1 VANLWRLWKILFVF
15 TRYRLDSLVPTEQL
29 PLSLRLALWLAPW
42 RLNPV
47 PSRLNRGERL
57 RLALEA
63 LGPIFIKFGQILST
77 RPDLIPDDIVKE
89 LKRLQDDV
97 PPFDSDKA
105 MALIED
111 QLGQKISDLFAE
123 FSAEPLASASIA
135 QVHAARL
142 FASGK
147 DRSNDDGSGREVVV
161 KVVRPGIEHTIERDL
176 QLLETMARLLVKY
189 SEDGRRLKPLEVV
202 DDYRHTIYG
211 ELNLQIEA
219 SNATQ
224 LKRNFANSEL
234 LYMPEV
240 IWEYTRSKVM
250 VSERIYGIPVA
261 DIDALQAQNT
271 NMKLLAER
279 GVEIFFTQVFRDS
292 FFHADMHPG
301 NIFVSRNN
309 PQAPQYIAIDCGI
322 VGSLTEEDQNYL
334 AMNLL
339 AFFNQD
345 YHQVAQ
351 LHIDSG
357 WVPATTKVH
366 EFSAAIRSVCEPIFD
381 KPLAEISFGQVL
393 IQLFSTARRFNM
405 EVQPQLVLLQKTLLN
420 IEGLGRQLYPQ
431 LDLWSTAKPYLE
443 RWMRERFGP
452 KAAFKELKRQLP
464 GWIEKAPQIPGL
476 VHGALSRLNH
486 MDENQQALQ
495 KEIVA
500 LRQEL
505 AAQKAQ
511 KRQQALATLAI
522 GSGLFTWWQ
531 AFALGLPEVVGLS
544 LAGAGMLLLIVR
556 A

>member
-1 VANLWRLWKILFVF
+1 MSSWWRLWKIVF
-15 TRYRLDSLVPTEQL
+15 IFTKYRLDSLVPIEQL
-29 PLSLRLALWLAPW
+29 PLSLRIALWFAPW

-47 PSRLNRGERL
+47 PSKYNRGQRL
-57 RLALEA
+57 RLALES
-63 LGPIFIKFGQILST
+63 LGPIFVKFGQILST
-77 RPDLIPDDIVKE
+77 RPDLIPLDIVQE

-97 PPFDSDKA
+97 PPFDNDQAK
-105 MALIED
+105 ALIEQ
-111 QLGQKISDLFAE
+111 QLGQSIASIFAE
-123 FSAEPLASASIA
+123 FSAQPLASASIA

-142 FASGK
+142 HATAEHPAA
-147 DRSNDDGSGREVVV
+147 EVVV
-161 KVVRPGIEHTIERDL
+161 KVVRPGIEDTIERDL

-189 SEDGRRLKPLEVV
+189 SADGRRLKPLEVV

-224 LKRNFANSEL
+224 LKRNFADSEL

-240 IWEYTRSKVM
+240 YWQYTRSKVM

-261 DIDALQAQNT
+261 DIDALHAQNT

-301 NIFVSRNN
+301 NIFVSREH
-309 PQAPQYIAIDCGI
+309 PDTPQYIAIDCGI
-322 VGSLTEEDQNYL
+322 VGSLTEEDQHYL

-357 WVPATTKVH
+357 WVPPTTKVH

-443 RWMRERFGP
+443 KWMRDRFGP
-452 KAAFKELKRQLP
+452 KAAWKELKRQLP

-476 VHGALSRLNH
+476 MHGALTRLNH
-486 MDENQQALQ
+486 LDESQQNLQHELQALR
-495 KEIVA
+495 A
-500 LRQEL
+500 EL
-505 AAQKAQ
+505 QQ
-511 KRQQALATLAI
+511 QRLQRRHQALATLAVA
-522 GSGLFTWWQ
+522 SGLFAWWN
-531 AFALGLPEVVGLS
+531 AFTLGIPEVVGVSVVAL
-544 LAGAGMLLLIVR
+544 GFVLLLIR

>member
-1 VANLWRLWKILFVF
+1 MANLWRLWKILFIF

-29 PLSLRLALWLAPW
+29 PLSLRIALWLAPW

-47 PSRLNRGERL
+47 PSKLSRGARL

-63 LGPIFIKFGQILST
+63 LGPIFVKFGQILST
-77 RPDLIPDDIVKE
+77 RPDLIPDDIVAE
-89 LKRLQDDV
+89 LRRLQDDV
-97 PPFDSDKA
+97 PPFDSDTA
-105 MALIED
+105 IALIED
-111 QLGQKISDLFAE
+111 QLGQKIEQLFSE
-123 FSAEPLASASIA
+123 FSAQPLASASIA

-142 FASGK
+142 PQDSEHG
-147 DRSNDDGSGREVVV
+147 DQEVVV
-161 KVVRPGIEHTIERDL
+161 KVVRPGIENTIERDL
-176 QLLETMARLLVKY
+176 QLLEFMARLLVKY
-189 SEDGRRLKPLEVV
+189 SAEGRRLKPLEVV
-202 DDYRHTIYG
+202 EDYRHTIYG

-224 LKRNFANSEL
+224 LKRNFADSEL

-240 IWEYTRSKVM
+240 YWEYCRTKVM

-261 DIDALQAQNT
+261 DIDQLQAQNT

-301 NIFVSRNN
+301 NIFVARHN
-309 PQAPQYIAIDCGI
+309 PQQPQYIAIDCGI
-322 VGSLTEEDQNYL
+322 VGSLTEEDQHYL

-366 EFSAAIRSVCEPIFD
+366 EFAAAIRSVCEPIFD

-443 RWMRERFGP
+443 RWMRDRFGP
-452 KAAFKELKRQLP
+452 KAAYKELKRQLP

-486 MDENQQALQ
+486 MDENQQALHNELLQ
-495 KEIVA
+495 
-500 LRQEL
+500 LRATLQ
-505 AAQKAQ
+505 QQNNQ
-511 KRQQALATLAI
+511 KRHQTLGTLTLA
-522 GSGLFTWWQ
+522 SGVFAWWQ
-531 AFALGLPEVVGLS
+531 AFTLGIPELVGP
-544 LAGAGMLLLIVR
+544 AIAVGGMIWLLLK

>member
-1 VANLWRLWKILFVF
+1 MANWWRLWKILFVF
-15 TRYRLDSLVPTEQL
+15 TKYRLDSLVPLQQM
-29 PLSLRLALWLAPW
+29 PLSLRLLLWLAPW

-47 PSRLNRGERL
+47 PSKLSRGERL
-57 RLALEA
+57 RLALES
-63 LGPIFIKFGQILST
+63 LGPIFVKFGQILST
-77 RPDLIPDDIVKE
+77 RPDLIPDDIVAE
-89 LKRLQDDV
+89 LRRLQDDV
-97 PPFDSDKA
+97 PPFA
-105 MALIED
+105 EAQAIALIED
-111 QLGQKISDLFAE
+111 QLGRPVSELFAE
-123 FSAEPLASASIA
+123 FSSKPLASASIA

-142 FASGK
+142 HPQVAHDSGQ
-147 DRSNDDGSGREVVV
+147 EVVV
-161 KVVRPGIEHTIERDL
+161 KVVRPGIENTIERDL

-189 SEDGRRLKPLEVV
+189 SADGRRLKPLEVV
-202 DDYRHTIYG
+202 EDYRHTIYG
-211 ELNLQIEA
+211 ELDLQIEA

-224 LKRNFANSEL
+224 LKRNFNGSEL
-234 LYMPEV
+234 LYMPDV
-240 IWEYTRSKVM
+240 YWEFTRSKVM

-261 DIDALQAQNT
+261 DVAALHAQNT
-271 NMKLLAER
+271 DMKRLAER

-301 NIFVSRNN
+301 NIFVSRQH
-309 PQAPQYIAIDCGI
+309 PDQPQYIAIDCGI

-357 WVPATTKVH
+357 WVPPSTKVH
-366 EFSAAIRSVCEPIFD
+366 EFAAAIRSVCEPIFD

-431 LDLWSTAKPYLE
+431 LDLWTTAKPFLE
-443 RWMRERFGP
+443 RWMRDRFGP
-452 KAAFKELKRQLP
+452 KAAWRELKRQLP
-464 GWIEKAPQIPGL
+464 GWIEKGPQIPGL

-486 MDENQQALQ
+486 MDEQQQALQ
-495 KEIVA
+495 H
-500 LRQEL
+500 EL
-505 AAQKAQ
+505 AALREDMQQ
-511 KRQQALATLAI
+511 QRQQRRHQALGTTTFI
-522 GSGLFTWWQ
+522 SGGFLWWQ
-531 AFALGLPEVVGLS
+531 AMYFGVPDLLGLSV
-544 LAGAGMLLLIVR
+544 AAAGMIWLVIK

>member
-1 VANLWRLWKILFVF
+1 MANLWRLWKILFIF

-29 PLSLRLALWLAPW
+29 PLSLRIALWLAPW

-47 PSRLNRGERL
+47 PSKLSRGARL

-63 LGPIFIKFGQILST
+63 LGPIFVKFGQILST
-77 RPDLIPDDIVKE
+77 RPDLIPDDIVAE
-89 LKRLQDDV
+89 LRRLQDDV
-97 PPFDSDKA
+97 PPFDSDTA
-105 MALIED
+105 IALIED
-111 QLGQKISDLFAE
+111 QLGQKIEQLFSE
-123 FSAEPLASASIA
+123 FSAQPLASASIA

-142 FASGK
+142 PQDSEHG
-147 DRSNDDGSGREVVV
+147 DQEVVV
-161 KVVRPGIEHTIERDL
+161 KVVRPGIENTIERDL
-176 QLLETMARLLVKY
+176 QLLEFMARLLVKY
-189 SEDGRRLKPLEVV
+189 SAEGRRLKPLEVV
-202 DDYRHTIYG
+202 EDYRHTIYG

-224 LKRNFANSEL
+224 LKRNFADSEL

-240 IWEYTRSKVM
+240 YWEYCRTKVM

-261 DIDALQAQNT
+261 DIDQLQAQNT
-271 NMKLLAER
+271 NMKRLAER

-301 NIFVSRNN
+301 NIFVARHN
-309 PQAPQYIAIDCGI
+309 PQQPQYIAIDCGI
-322 VGSLTEEDQNYL
+322 VGSLTEEDQHYL

-366 EFSAAIRSVCEPIFD
+366 EFAAAIRSVCEPIFD

-443 RWMRERFGP
+443 RWMRDRFGP
-452 KAAFKELKRQLP
+452 KAAYKELKRQLP

-486 MDENQQALQ
+486 MDENQQALHNELLQ
-495 KEIVA
+495 
-500 LRQEL
+500 LRATLQ
-505 AAQKAQ
+505 QQNNQ
-511 KRQQALATLAI
+511 KRHQTLGTLTLA
-522 GSGLFTWWQ
+522 SGLFAWWQ
-531 AFALGLPEVVGLS
+531 AFTLGIPEIVGVS
-544 LAGAGMLLLIVR
+544 LVFAGLVWLLLK

>member
-1 VANLWRLWKILFVF
+1 MANLWRLWKILFVF
-15 TRYRLDSLVPTEQL
+15 TRYRLDSLLPVEQL
-29 PLSLRLALWLAPW
+29 PLGLRILLWLAPW

-47 PSRLNRGERL
+47 PSRMGRGERL

-77 RPDLIPDDIVKE
+77 RPDLIPADIVKE

-97 PPFDSDKA
+97 PPFASNKA
-105 MALIED
+105 IALIEE
-111 QLGQKISDLFAE
+111 QLGKRIAELFAE
-123 FSAEPLASASIA
+123 FSVEPLASASIA

-142 FASGK
+142 FNS
-147 DRSNDDGSGREVVV
+147 DGSAGKEVVV
-161 KVVRPGIEHTIERDL
+161 KVVRPGIENVIERDL

-189 SEDGRRLKPLEVV
+189 SADGRRLKPLEVV
-202 DDYRHTIYG
+202 EDYRHTIYG
-211 ELNLQIEA
+211 ELNLSVEA

-224 LKRNFANSEL
+224 LRRNFKDSEL

-240 IWEYTRSKVM
+240 YWEYTRSKVM

-261 DIDALQAQNT
+261 DIDALHAQNT

-301 NIFVSRNN
+301 NIFVSREH
-309 PQAPQYIAIDCGI
+309 PQRPQYIAIDCGI
-322 VGSLTEEDQNYL
+322 VGTLTEEDQTYL
-334 AMNLL
+334 AMNML

-351 LHIDSG
+351 LHVDSG
-357 WVPATTKVH
+357 WVPASTKVH
-366 EFSAAIRSVCEPIFD
+366 ELAAAIRAVLEPIFE

-431 LDLWSTAKPYLE
+431 LDLWSTAKPFLE

-476 VHGALSRLNH
+476 VHGALTRLNH
-486 MDENQQALQ
+486 LDDTQQALH
-495 KEIVA
+495 KEIIA
-500 LRQEL
+500 LREEL
-505 AAQKAQ
+505 AESRAL
-511 KRQQALATLAI
+511 KRQQSIATLAI
-522 GSGLFTWWQ
+522 ASGLFVWWQ
-531 AFALGLPEVVGLS
+531 AFALGLPEMLGLGIS
-544 LAGAGMLLLIVR
+544 AAGILLLVTR
-556 A
+556 

>member
-1 VANLWRLWKILFVF
+1 MANLWRLWKILFIF

-29 PLSLRLALWLAPW
+29 PLSLRIALWLAPW

-47 PSRLNRGERL
+47 PSKLSRGARL

-63 LGPIFIKFGQILST
+63 LGPIFVKFGQILST
-77 RPDLIPDDIVKE
+77 RPDLIPDDIVAE
-89 LKRLQDDV
+89 LRRLQDDV
-97 PPFDSDKA
+97 PPFDSDTA
-105 MALIED
+105 IALIED
-111 QLGQKISDLFAE
+111 QLGQKIEQLFSE
-123 FSAEPLASASIA
+123 FSAQPLASASIA

-142 FASGK
+142 PQDSEHG
-147 DRSNDDGSGREVVV
+147 DQEVVV
-161 KVVRPGIEHTIERDL
+161 KVVRPGIENTIERDL
-176 QLLETMARLLVKY
+176 QLLEFMARLLVKY
-189 SEDGRRLKPLEVV
+189 SAEGRRLKPLEVV
-202 DDYRHTIYG
+202 EDYRHTIYG

-224 LKRNFANSEL
+224 LKRNFADSEL

-240 IWEYTRSKVM
+240 FWEYCRTKVM

-261 DIDALQAQNT
+261 DIDQLQAQNT
-271 NMKLLAER
+271 NMKRLAER

-301 NIFVSRNN
+301 NIFVARHN
-309 PQAPQYIAIDCGI
+309 PQQPQYIAIDCGI
-322 VGSLTEEDQNYL
+322 VGSLTEEDQHYL

-366 EFSAAIRSVCEPIFD
+366 EFAAAIRSVCEPIFD

-443 RWMRERFGP
+443 RWMRDRFGP
-452 KAAFKELKRQLP
+452 KAAYKELKRQLP

-476 VHGALSRLNH
+476 VHGALSRLNL
-486 MDENQQALQ
+486 MDENQQALHNELLQ
-495 KEIVA
+495 
-500 LRQEL
+500 LRATLQ
-505 AAQKAQ
+505 QQNNQ
-511 KRQQALATLAI
+511 KRHQTLGTLTLA
-522 GSGLFTWWQ
+522 SGVFAWWQ
-531 AFALGLPEVVGLS
+531 AFTLGIPELVGP
-544 LAGAGMLLLIVR
+544 AIAVGGMIWLLLK